1 MAGDHAVLKNP
12 DLLKETHIPLN
23 IPERDPQISELLN
36 CLKPARNRKK
46 PIHSWLYGKPGTGK
60 TLTAKYVL
68 GKMEKESW
76 VKGLYVNCWENN
88 SYYSILDKI
97 VRDLRIL
104 GAEKL
109 STSFKLERLK
119 HAIGS
124 VPFIIILDEIDMLK
138 KTDMDSVVYN
148 LCNVGNVGL
157 IFICNTTDTL
167 FSMDERIRSRLN
179 AKFIEFIPYS
189 AEELRNIIKQRAEFA
204 LRPDSLGRGVLM
216 KIAKISRGDARTAFQ
231 TLKHAA
237 YNAENDFSGKIG
249 AKHVKEAYSSVK
261 DLKKI
266 YLLNK
271 LSSNHRLLYEIVK
284 ERKEIN
290 SGMLWKEYLEKC
302 RKLKKKPIALRTFS
316 EYMNKLIELDL
327 VQWDRALV
335 RGKVRVF
342 KISI

>member
-1 MAGDHAVLKNP
+1 MKEEYAIIKNP
-12 DLLKETHIPLN
+12 EILNETHIPFN
-23 IPERDPQISELLN
+23 IPAREPQINELLT
-36 CLKPARNRKK
+36 CLKPALNKKK
-46 PIHSWLYGKPGTGK
+46 PLHAWLYGLPGTGK
-60 TLTAKYVL
+60 TLIAKYIL
-68 GKMEKESW
+68 KKMAKEAW
-76 VKGLYVNCWENN
+76 VKGVYVNCWENN
-88 SYYSILDKI
+88 SYYSVLDKI

-109 STSFKLERLK
+109 NTSFKLERLK
-119 HAIGS
+119 QAIGN
-124 VPFIIILDEIDMLK
+124 VPFLIVLDEIDMLK
-138 KTDMDSVVYN
+138 KADRDSIIYN
-148 LCNVGNVGL
+148 LCNIGNVGL
-157 IFICNTTDTL
+157 IFICNSMDII

-179 AKFIEFIPYS
+179 AKHIEFDEYT
-189 AEELRNIIKQRAEFA
+189 AENLEKILKQRAECA

-231 TLKHAA
+231 TLKRAA
-237 YNAENDFSGKIG
+237 YNAENDFSGKIRI
-249 AKHVKEAYSSVK
+249 KHVKEAYNSVK
-261 DLKKI
+261 DLKRV

-290 SGMLWKEYLEKC
+290 SGMLWKEYIGGCK
-302 RKLKKKPIALRTFS
+302 KLKKKPIALRTFS

-342 KISI
+342 KVG